1 MGYLRLFWRLVRFL
15 TVQLPVIAVL
25 ALAALAI
32 LENLGLLTR
41 EGLIA
46 IAIAAAAAV
55 LAGVLIITPLRR
67 APNSHGTARFA
78 VPREMRKAGLF
89 RRGVIIGKL
98 KGRFL
103 RFDRPGHLLTFAPT
117 RSGKGVGCV
126 IPNLLDYPGSVFVTD
141 IKGENHAVTARHRAS
156 LGPVHAIAPFHPDI
170 CNAALN
176 PLDTIRSGTAADV
189 DDARLIAEMLVTVDD
204 GQDAHWDKEARTL
217 LTGLLLYIV
226 SDFPPPRRT
235 MAELRRQLM
244 QDREGTDAL
253 FRNMRAARHPVTVRI
268 AEGFAQKEPKER
280 AAIISTAQAA
290 TAIFDSP
297 AVAAVTARSTFR
309 LERLK
314 EETHSVYLIIP
325 PDHVSAYKPFL
336 RLIVGLAT
344 GAMTRKLGAPHHPV
358 LFLLDELPALGH
370 MRPIEDGIG
379 YLAGYGARL
388 WLFVQDLDQLQQTY
402 RKWRSMIANCA
413 VRQAFNVQDPATA
426 RLLSDMLG
434 QATVQ
439 VTSEGKTSPLPL
451 PWLPSTFSA
460 STSAIGRALLTPDE
474 VMALPGDQQLLFVQ
488 GLRPVRAG
496 KVSYLTDRFSE

>member
-1 MGYLRLFWRLVRFL
+1 MGYLRLIWRLVRFL
-15 TVQLPVIAVL
+15 TLQLPVIAVM
-25 ALAALAI
+25 AFAALAI
-32 LENLGLLTR
+32 LDNLGLLSR
-41 EGLIA
+41 DGLIA
-46 IAIAAAAAV
+46 IALASVAAI
-55 LAGVLIITPLRR
+55 LAGVLIVIPFRR
-67 APNSHGTARFA
+67 APGSHGTARFA
-78 VPREMRKAGLF
+78 SLFEIRKAGLF
-89 RRGVIIGKL
+89 RRGLIIGKV

-141 IKGENHAVTARHRAS
+141 IKGENHAVTARHREA
-156 LGPVHAIAPFHPDI
+156 LGPVHALAPFHPDI
-170 CNAALN
+170 CNAGIN
-176 PLDTIRSGTAADV
+176 PLDTVRVGTGCEV
-189 DDARLIAEMLVTVDD
+189 DDARLIAEMLVATEVGD
-204 GQDAHWDKEARTL
+204 GAHWEREGRTL
-217 LTGLLLYIV
+217 LTGLLLFV
-226 SDFPPPRRT
+226 VTELPAHRRT
-235 MAELRRQLM
+235 MAELRALLM
-244 QDREGTDAL
+244 RDREGSDAL
-253 FRNMRAARHPVTVRI
+253 FRTMREAAHPVVVRI
-268 AEGFAQKEPKER
+268 AEGFGQKEPKER

-290 TAIFDSP
+290 TAVFDSP
-297 AVAAVTARSTFR
+297 ALAAVTARSTFR
-309 LERLK
+309 FERLK
-314 EETHSVYLIIP
+314 EETRSVYLIIP
-325 PDHVSAYKPFL
+325 PDYVTAYQPFL
-336 RLIVGLAT
+336 RLMVGLAT
-344 GAMTRKLGAPHHPV
+344 AAMTRKLGAPHHPV

-460 STSAIGRALLTPDE
+460 STSAIGRPLLTPDE

-488 GLRPVRAG
+488 GLRPVQAG
-496 KVSYLTDRFSE
+496 KVSYLTDYNR